1 MYLYNV
7 KIILSAKT
15 QKGYNMIFEEIK
27 SNTNK
32 PINIIFGTD
41 WWSDCDDVAALDI
54 MLKAHSRKLI
64 DLKAIGVNSVMKH
77 SAPSVK
83 AMCEQYDLSDIPIGL
98 DTSAE
103 RKGLL
108 CLYQKKLASFCKS
121 DFSNDDCPEAYK
133 LYRKTLASL
142 QEKAVIVDVGFPTLI
157 MELLKSAPD
166 EYSDLSGT
174 ELVKNKV
181 SEIIIMG
188 GRWDK
193 QPAKEYNF
201 CAYKINRLAANY
213 ICENCPVPLTFFGY
227 EVGKNIIS
235 GGENVPG
242 LAGIAY
248 TAHLSKKGRPSWD
261 PMTAIFSIIGDAEKA
276 GYKKIR
282 GRAFVNAKSGK
293 NCFEISENGKH
304 YYLVKERDDSFYKEQ
319 INEILMM
326 KN

>member
-1 MYLYNV
+1 
-7 KIILSAKT
+7 
-15 QKGYNMIFEEIK
+15 MIFEEIK
-27 SNTNK
+27 VQRNK

-54 MLKAHSRKLI
+54 MLKAHKYKLI
-64 DLKAIGVNSVMKH
+64 DLKAIGVNSVMKY
-77 SAPSVK
+77 SAPSIK
-83 AMCEQYDLSDIPIGL
+83 SMCEQYDLCGIPIGL
-98 DTSAE
+98 VTSAK

-108 CLYQKKLASFCKS
+108 CMYQKKLASFCKS
-121 DFSNDDCPEAYK
+121 DFSNADCPEAYK

-157 MELLKSAPD
+157 AELLKSPPD
-166 EYSDLSGT
+166 EYSDLSGK

-193 QPAKEYNF
+193 QTAKEYNF
-201 CAYKINRLAANY
+201 CAYKVNRTAANY
-213 ICENCPVPLTFFGY
+213 ICENCPIPLTFSGY
-227 EVGKNIIS
+227 EVGKDIIS
-235 GGENVPG
+235 GGKNAGG
-242 LAGIAY
+242 LTRVAY

-261 PMTAIFSIIGDAEKA
+261 PMTAIFTIIGDARKA

-282 GRAFVNAKSGK
+282 GKARVNPKNGK
-293 NCFEISENGKH
+293 NSFERSKNGNH
-304 YYLVKERDDSFYKEQ
+304 FYLVKEKDDKFYKEQ
-319 INEILMM
+319 INEILIM